1 MTDSVARFSNRVE
14 NYVRYR
20 PGYPPAMTEFF
31 RDELGLN
38 QDSVIAD
45 IGSGTGLSTKPFLE
59 AGCAVYGVEPNAAMR
74 EAAEL
79 FLKDYP
85 RFVSHDGTAENTLLA
100 DHSVDFIV
108 AAQAFHWFDRFRSPR
123 EFRRIL
129 RLGGIVA
136 LIWNERILD
145 GNDFLREYENLLKEF
160 GTDYEKV
167 RHDALDRELF
177 EESFGTKF
185 AVAAFENSQT
195 LDFEGL
201 QGRLMSSSY
210 TPAPEHPRFEP
221 MISELHRVFDKY
233 SESGKIQILY
243 TTNVFY
249 TRL

>member
-1 MTDSVARFSNRVE
+1 MTDSVARFSDRVE

-20 PGYPPAMTEFF
+20 PGYPRAMTEFF
-31 RDELGLN
+31 RNELGLD

-59 AGCAVYGVEPNAAMR
+59 AGCTVYGVEPNAAMR
-74 EAAEL
+74 DAAAG
-79 FLKDYP
+79 FLKDFP
-85 RFVSHDGTAENTLLA
+85 RFVNHDGTAENTLLA

-108 AAQAFHWFDRFRSPR
+108 AAQAFHWFDRFQSPR

-136 LIWNERILD
+136 LIWNERLLD
-145 GNDFLREYENLLKEF
+145 ANEFLREYENLLKEF
-160 GTDYEKV
+160 GTDYDKV

-177 EESFGTKF
+177 EGAFGTRF
-185 AVAAFENSQT
+185 AVASFENSQT

-201 QGRLMSSSY
+201 KGRLMSSSY
-210 TPAPEHPRFEP
+210 TPAAGHPRFEA
-221 MISELHRVFDKY
+221 MISELNRVFDKY